1 MWSCGDYVPIFWFL
15 HRTSYMCWHPTNL
28 GYFPFSRTE
37 MTVFHQFHNNLPTKG
52 CYDEQIQYKETS
64 FWWWCLSLRRDE
76 LYTLIHSFLFH
87 GTSILHYI
95 YIYIYIYIY
104 NISWIIRN
112 LYSHHRSCRFVPG
125 EIWSW
130 GVLRWAQVA
139 PWSIHPS
146 IATSP
151 GVVSSNGFCLFSPH
165 LWDETLEPYPYFLC
179 RNDPCIDFRTLS
191 SVSEVLWGLWQ
202 TSLYE
207 T

>member
-1 MWSCGDYVPIFWFL
+1 MLWWTDPVQRDQFL
-15 HRTSYMCWHPTNL
+15 VV
-28 GYFPFSRTE
+28 
-37 MTVFHQFHNNLPTKG
+37 VF
-52 CYDEQIQYKETS
+52 IIETG
-64 FWWWCLSLRRDE
+64 WIIHT
-76 LYTLIHSFLFH
+76 YTLILISWYFN
-87 GTSILHYI
+87 TSLH
-95 YIYIYIYIY
+95 IY

-191 SVSEVLWGLWQ
+191 SVSEVLWGYDRLHFMKLNWSTTG
-202 TSLYE
+202 TSRMCIPAS
-207 T
+207 